1 MPGAP
6 LNAHLRLLSDPGPP
20 VRSRKRKKHSETKHP
35 PHGKWRC
42 GRIANA
48 VNLSARSS
56 FNKVTSSKTRLSSIF
71 LCRSATKKSRGRP
84 NSKQRSKRTRGMRMR
99 RTRLASCAV
108 IASQRRRGQP
118 GLAARRTSSRKAKE
132 RNGKEVARELK
143 QNMRRSKRT
152 RAACEFKRTLRHLP
166 HGDPAPWASQVEQ
179 RAARGTSAEERNRR
193 GRRRPGFDESKF
205 RGY

>member
-1 MPGAP
+1 
-6 LNAHLRLLSDPGPP
+6 
-20 VRSRKRKKHSETKHP
+20 
-35 PHGKWRC
+35 
-42 GRIANA
+42 
-48 VNLSARSS
+48 
-56 FNKVTSSKTRLSSIF
+56 
-71 LCRSATKKSRGRP
+71 
-84 NSKQRSKRTRGMRMR
+84 MR

-193 GRRRPGFDESKF
+193 SPGGVLMKASSEATDEDDRHADGGDWRCQNRGQEGGGLSWAPRGRGHRLQVSVAKICQIFACSPTLSE
-205 RGY
+205 